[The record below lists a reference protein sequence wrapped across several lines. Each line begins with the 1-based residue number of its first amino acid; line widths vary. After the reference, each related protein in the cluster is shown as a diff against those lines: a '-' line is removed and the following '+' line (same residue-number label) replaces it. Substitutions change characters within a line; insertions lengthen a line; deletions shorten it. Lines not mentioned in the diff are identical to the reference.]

1 MEKKAVKKAAPS
13 QSKKPVTKKST
24 MPGIKYINKE
34 APGRGKVDIL
44 AETYEAGSPDGEDAG
59 RWRQKL
65 ENRDDKIKYL
75 QSGERYWYS
84 DDWFGSEKRKT
95 PA

>member
-1 MEKKAVKKAAPS
+1 MEYKIDKVK
-13 QSKKPVTKKST
+13 
-24 MPGIKYINKE
+24 
-34 APGRGKVDIL
+34 APGRDEVEVLGATFEEGTPV
-44 AETYEAGSPDGEDAG
+44 GEEMG

-65 ENRDDKIKYL
+65 DSREEKMKYL

-84 DDWFGSEKRKT
+84 EDWYGSEKRKN

>member
-1 MEKKAVKKAAPS
+1 MDYRFESKAAPNRD
-13 QSKKPVTKKST
+13 KV
-24 MPGIKYINKE
+24 MVLE
-34 APGRGKVDIL
+34 A
-44 AETYEAGSPDGEDAG
+44 TYEQGKPMNEGDG

-65 ENRDDKIKYL
+65 RSRAEQLKYL

-84 DDWFGSEKRKT
+84 QEWFGSEKRKQ